1 MSNHIAFI
9 GVGNMGNPMAQ
20 QLVKAGQN
28 VKVFD
33 VSPDVI
39 EIAKQSGLDVINSME
54 ELLQGAT
61 TVISMLP
68 EGKHVRSLYLGD
80 NGILKK
86 IPKYC
91 LIIDC
96 STIDIETSLELGNA
110 ANQIGINMIDAPVTG
125 GVMGARIGKLNF
137 LVGGSDEAVAIAKP
151 LFDIM
156 GQKILHAGAQGSGVG
171 VKICN
176 NMSLGISMIASAEA
190 LMLAKR
196 LKMDV
201 KKVHSI
207 IKEASGN
214 NWAMTN
220 YTPLPNLTEGVPSNN
235 KYRPGFS
242 AAMMTK
248 DLKLANDAAKSVDAS
263 TPLGKAALEIFSDFC
278 RDGDSET
285 DYSGISKK
293 IGGDAWDYPF
303 DPKGTD

>member
-86 IPKYC
+86 LPKDC

-110 ANQIGINMIDAPVTG
+110 ANQIGINMVDAPVTG

-137 LVGGSDEAVAIAKP
+137 LVGGADEAVALAKP

-278 RDGDSET
+278 NDGDSET